1 MIDSTRSQ
9 YVKRID
15 NIKLLL
21 FLIFNFAFK
30 MWIALYSSLNGGYLA
45 KLPVLYLC
53 LIVLGRRLNLRM
65 FSFLILF

>member
-30 MWIALYSSLNGGYLA
+30 MWIALYSSLNGG
-45 KLPVLYLC
+45 
-53 LIVLGRRLNLRM
+53 I
-65 FSFLILF
+65 